1 MLCDG
6 AEMKRIF
13 PNSVEAR
20 QNFITKYNVVSISI
34 NNIFFVTDISVR
46 PVLWHLQFWMELLV
60 SGRNFRTWVLFR
72 RLLFTFLPV
81 NLVLQVLHSHTGYVL
96 QQKSSNSYHT
106 VHICFPSSDKREFL
120 SYFLVNIPILRGRQS
135 ESRTKHLV
143 CFQYLPNRDCN
154 TY

>member
-46 PVLWHLQFWMELLV
+46 PVL
-60 SGRNFRTWVLFR
+60 
-72 RLLFTFLPV
+72 
-81 NLVLQVLHSHTGYVL
+81 
-96 QQKSSNSYHT
+96 
-106 VHICFPSSDKREFL
+106 
-120 SYFLVNIPILRGRQS
+120 
-135 ESRTKHLV
+135 
-143 CFQYLPNRDCN
+143 
-154 TY
+154 